1 MLQNAVKIFWIDL
14 KYPQEKK
21 KQAAA
26 VPIQKK
32 SIPKVVVTQPSNGN
46 LFPRPSVSSSYGS
59 EMGNYQKTN
68 CCCCSI
74 L

>member
-1 MLQNAVKIFWIDL
+1 MENERLAKKPI
-14 KYPQEKK
+14 PQSQE
-21 KQAAA
+21 ATPA
-26 VPIQKK
+26 QKK

-59 EMGNYQKTN
+59 EMGNYEKTH
-68 CCCCSI
+68 CCFCSI